1 MFVLKIGFSKL
12 EKGSRRKG
20 IFFFNTA
27 SQPNVKL
34 PNKSGAT
41 NENCGNQFH
50 FEGKISPN
58 FENLNL
64 QNLNNREVLYY
75 LGYCSKNKLL
85 KLHLLNST
93 MKELHN
99 LVLDSVNCIS
109 TDFHQNKKNIL
120 NPKCYQEG
128 VKNIPK
134 KPFFDIH
141 DLVKVYLNICYIN
154 SYFFLKTKRE
164 KYGDSGCAFFLE
176 TCGNKDDNKNGHML
190 IKKDACLNEKKKVKK
205 CLGSERNGNN
215 HVDNLLKKDNIFIY
229 TNIENKNMEASNQ
242 FVCNEHVKNIFDL
255 LSIFFLQNVNILN
268 DHYLCRIFYGY
279 NKSKFLNERYL
290 NNLSFEIIKRIKK
303 IRTYH
308 LYLILMNSHYLSYVD
323 KTFVKILLIH
333 IVNKLSQLPCEA
345 MCQVLPVVPSFIQS
359 EKHTYKIN
367 VIYAKKIASFNQ
379 VSHVVSLFKKMAQW
393 KMISQKNI
401 FLTFSHLN
409 KFMKVRKRPLK
420 GDAQSLVSLHRGKT
434 KEGGVTP
441 EPPSQTP
448 HDEQMINNVVTNF
461 DPFEGR
467 VARADDIKFPLG
479 DTSREGSNLSE
490 DYTNGRGPPHKGNGS
505 TASARGFSPTAE
517 EMFSFEQELMRCSKT
532 SPRENNPSVKFGSE
546 KFGSKKFRSEEFGSE
561 EFGSEKFGR
570 EKFGS
575 GNSGSEDSGRETPH
589 NDDTRED
596 AAQTHKWDN
605 LVFNLKLIEMHLI
618 HDFKN
623 IYCLLPSDYK
633 NFLQKIRTLP
643 CSVNKN
649 MQGEKEIYILKKYMK
664 MLNYEFITFSHGPY
678 VLHICDPFYKIYLE
692 WESGWKLYP
701 LYQQNAERNFRENKI
716 SHLRREGFSEILI
729 CHDAFANCPSEEE
742 KMNYLSSVLQ
752 HTKFSKCS
760 PIICGAAAV
769 APPPVMPQDIYL

>member
-1 MFVLKIGFSKL
+1 MFVLKIGFPKL
-12 EKGSRRKG
+12 EKGRSRRKG

-27 SQPNVKL
+27 SQSNVKL
-34 PNKSGAT
+34 PNKSGDT
-41 NENCGNQFH
+41 NEKWGNVFH

-85 KLHLLNST
+85 KLHLLNSN
-93 MKELHN
+93 MKELHS
-99 LVLDSVNCIS
+99 LVLNSVNCIS

-141 DLVKVYLNICYIN
+141 DL
-154 SYFFLKTKRE
+154 TKRE
-164 KYGDSGCAFFLE
+164 NYGDSGCAFSPQS
-176 TCGNKDDNKNGHML
+176 CGNKDGDKNGHML
-190 IKKDACLNEKKKVKK
+190 IKKDASLYEKKNVNK
-205 CLGSERNGNN
+205 CQGRERNGNN
-215 HVDNLLKKDNIFIY
+215 DVENLLKKDNKFIY
-229 TNIENKNMEASNQ
+229 TNVENRNMEASNE

-279 NKSKFLNERYL
+279 NKSKFVNERYL

-303 IRTYH
+303 IRTFH

-345 MCQVLPVVPSFIQS
+345 ICQVLPVVPLFIHS
-359 EKHTYKIN
+359 EKLTYKIN

-379 VSHVVSLFKKMAQW
+379 VSHAVSLFKKMIQW

-401 FLTFSHLN
+401 FLSFSHLN
-409 KFMKVRKRPLK
+409 KFMKVRKGSIK
-420 GDAQSLVSLHRGKT
+420 GDAQRGTSLHRGKA

-448 HDEQMINNVVTNF
+448 NDEQMINNVVANF
-461 DPFEGR
+461 DPLDGR
-467 VARADDIKFPLG
+467 VARGDHIKFPVRN
-479 DTSREGSNLSE
+479 TSRGGSNRSQ
-490 DYTNGRGPPHKGNGS
+490 DYTIGRGPPQKGSGS
-505 TASARGFSPTAE
+505 AALAGGFSPTAE

-532 SPRENNPSVKFGSE
+532 SPREKNPSVKFGSE
-546 KFGSKKFRSEEFGSE
+546 NVGSEKFGSEEFGSE
-561 EFGSEKFGR
+561 EFGSE
-570 EKFGS
+570 
-575 GNSGSEDSGRETPH
+575 NSGSENSGSENSGRESPH
-589 NDDTRED
+589 SENTRED
-596 AAQTHKWDN
+596 ASRTHKGDS
-605 LVFNLKLIEMHLI
+605 LLFNLKLIEMHLI

-664 MLNYEFITFSHGPY
+664 MLNYEFITFFHGPY

-692 WESGWKLYP
+692 WENGWKLYP

-716 SHLRREGFSEILI
+716 SHLKREGFSEILI
-729 CHDAFANCPSEEE
+729 CHDTFANCPSEEE
-742 KMNYLSSVLQ
+742 KINYLSSVLQ

-769 APPPVMPQDIYL
+769 APPPVVSQDIYL

>member
-1 MFVLKIGFSKL
+1 MLCAPLTHVRRILGEGITKVGDEMFVLKSGFPKL
-12 EKGSRRKG
+12 EQGRTRRKG
-20 IFFFNTA
+20 IFFFNTG
-27 SQPNVKL
+27 SQSNVKF
-34 PNKSGAT
+34 PNKSGDT
-41 NENCGNQFH
+41 NEKCGNEFR
-50 FEGKISPN
+50 FEGKFVPN

-64 QNLNNREVLYY
+64 QNLNNRQVLYY

-85 KLHLLNST
+85 KLDLLNST
-93 MKELHN
+93 MKELHS
-99 LVLDSVNCIS
+99 LVLNSVNCIS
-109 TDFHQNKKNIL
+109 TDFQQNKKNIL

-128 VKNIPK
+128 VKNISK

-164 KYGDSGCAFFLE
+164 NDHNSSCSFFPQSCSHKDGDQ
-176 TCGNKDDNKNGHML
+176 NGHML
-190 IKKDACLNEKKKVKK
+190 IKKDTSLNEKKNVNKFQ
-205 CLGSERNGNN
+205 GSERNGNN
-215 HVDNLLKKDNIFIY
+215 DVENLPPKDNIFIY
-229 TNIENKNMEASNQ
+229 TNMENRNVEACNE
-242 FVCNEHVKNIFDL
+242 FVCNEHVKNIFHL

-279 NKSKFLNERYL
+279 NKSKFVNERYL

-345 MCQVLPVVPSFIQS
+345 MCQVLPVVPLFIHS
-359 EKHTYKIN
+359 EKLTYKIN

-379 VSHVVSLFKKMAQW
+379 VSHAVSLFKKMVQW
-393 KMISQKNI
+393 KMISQRNI
-401 FLTFSHLN
+401 FLSFRHLN
-409 KFMKVRKRPLK
+409 KFMKVRKGPLK
-420 GDAQSLVSLHRGKT
+420 RDSQRETSLHRGKA
-434 KEGGVTP
+434 KEGGITP

-448 HDEQMINNVVTNF
+448 HDEQMINNVLANF
-461 DPFEGR
+461 DPFDGR
-467 VARADDIKFPLG
+467 VAPGDDIKFPVG
-479 DTSREGSNLSE
+479 NTSKGGSNLSE
-490 DYTNGRGPPHKGNGS
+490 NYTNCRGSSQRGSGNA
-505 TASARGFSPTAE
+505 ASVG
-517 EMFSFEQELMRCSKT
+517 EMFSFEQELMRCSET
-532 SPRENNPSVKFGSE
+532 SPREKNPSVKFGSD
-546 KFGSKKFRSEEFGSE
+546 
-561 EFGSEKFGR
+561 
-570 EKFGS
+570 
-575 GNSGSEDSGRETPH
+575 NSGSENAGREPPH
-589 NDDTRED
+589 SENTRKDE
-596 AAQTHKWDN
+596 AQTPKGNN
-605 LVFNLKLIEMHLI
+605 LLFNLKLIEMHLI

-664 MLNYEFITFSHGPY
+664 MLNYEFITFVHGPY
-678 VLHICDPFYKIYLE
+678 VLHICDPFYKIYVE
-692 WESGWKLYP
+692 WENGWKLYP

-716 SHLRREGFSEILI
+716 SHLRKEGFSEILI

-769 APPPVMPQDIYL
+769 APPSVVTPEIYL